1 MKYPGRFHILLSS
14 ILLISTFQSC
24 IAQDKASRIDELMQ
38 LYHELGQF
46 NGTVLVAEK
55 GKVILKKGYGFA
67 NMEWDIPNAPDTK
80 MRLGS
85 ITKQFTSMLIL
96 QQVEAGKISLNDP
109 ITTYLPEY
117 RPETGKQVTVHH
129 LLTHTSGIPSYT
141 DLPNFFDDI
150 SRNPYS
156 KEEFIKRYCSGDLEF
171 EPGAQF
177 KYNNSGYFLLGII
190 IEKVTELSY
199 EEALQEYISNPI
211 GLDDTGYD
219 QHGPILKKRARGYVK
234 NNGVYQNSPYLDMG
248 LPYAAGALY
257 STVEDLYIWD
267 RALYTDSLLS
277 EKYKQIMFTPFLE
290 NYACGWGV
298 GKLVLSPGSDS
309 LTIIAHGGGINGF
322 NTLITRMVDDQ
333 HLVVLLN
340 NTGGTKLND
349 MNSAIRAILYDL
361 PYELPENP

>member
-1 MKYPGRFHILLSS
+1 MKYPCRFHLLLSS
-14 ILLISTFQSC
+14 VLLISTIQSC

-55 GKVILKKGYGFA
+55 GEVILSKGYGFA
-67 NMEWDIPNAPDTK
+67 NMEWDIPNEPDTK

-85 ITKQFTSMLIL
+85 ITKQFTSMLIM
-96 QQVEAGKISLNDP
+96 QQVEAGNIRLNDP
-109 ITTYLPEY
+109 ISTYLPEY
-117 RPETGKQVTVHH
+117 RPETGKQVNVHH

-141 DLPNFFDDI
+141 GLPNFFDEI

-156 KEEFIKRYCSGDLEF
+156 KEEFIKLFCSGDLEF
-171 EPGAQF
+171 EPGSQF
-177 KYNNSGYFLLGII
+177 KYNNSGYYLLGVI

-199 EEALQEYISNPI
+199 EEALHTFILDPL
-211 GLDDTGYD
+211 GLEDTGYD
-219 QHGPILKKRARGYVK
+219 KHGTILKKRATGYVK
-234 NNGVYQNSPYLDMG
+234 NKGAYQNSPYLDMG
-248 LPYAAGALY
+248 LPYAAGSLY

-267 RALYTDSLLS
+267 RILYTDKLLS
-277 EKYKQIMFTPFLE
+277 KKYRQIMFTPYLE
-290 NYACGWGV
+290 NYAYGWGV
-298 GKLVLSPGSDS
+298 GKIALSPEIDS

-340 NTGGTKLND
+340 NTDRTKLNEMSD
-349 MNSAIRAILYDL
+349 AIRTILYDL
-361 PYELPENP
+361 EYKLPENP